1 MNLKFNQSNFNSEY
15 WQSLNKLGLPYYLYL
30 GDELVIITNIE
41 KRKRKK
47 GAAIDQVYY
56 TTEDGRTLHASYF
69 RKVDIKTMYRDHLLN
84 KILGND

>member
-47 GAAIDQVYY
+47 GATIRFITQRKTVEHYMLL
-56 TTEDGRTLHASYF
+56 TLE
-69 RKVDIKTMYRDHLLN
+69 K
-84 KILGND
+84 